1 MWKAECF
8 SGSNDSGKSNVIKAL
23 NLFFNERTDIF
34 TSFIPENDF
43 NKWYKDRNA
52 RGQRNIIIRI
62 HVKKGHTKIQKE
74 LIMDLLPKK
83 YSVSTV
89 QSRRIFI

>member
-43 NKWYKDRNA
+43 NN
-52 RGQRNIIIRI
+52 GI
-62 HVKKGHTKIQKE
+62 KIE
-74 LIMDLLPKK
+74 MREGNEISSLEYM
-83 YSVSTV
+83 
-89 QSRRIFI
+89 